1 MVRELVEGTAG
12 AESVVLDSGHALAAE
27 RSVGW
32 TAVTEFL
39 ARTSRGRA
47 GPGPYCPPA
56 AAIALST
63 SSTVARGSSTWMI
76 RRA

>member
-1 MVRELVEGTAG
+1 MRELVEGIAG
-12 AESVVLDSGHALAAE
+12 AEPVVLDSGHALADE

-47 GPGPYCPPA
+47 GPVPTARPPPRTPR
-56 AAIALST
+56 SEE
-63 SSTVARGSSTWMI
+63 
-76 RRA
+76 RR

>member
-1 MVRELVEGTAG
+1 MVRELVEGIAG
-12 AESVVLDSGHALAAE
+12 AEPVVLDSGHALADE

-32 TAVTEFL
+32 TAVTELL

-47 GPGPYCPPA
+47 GPYCPPA